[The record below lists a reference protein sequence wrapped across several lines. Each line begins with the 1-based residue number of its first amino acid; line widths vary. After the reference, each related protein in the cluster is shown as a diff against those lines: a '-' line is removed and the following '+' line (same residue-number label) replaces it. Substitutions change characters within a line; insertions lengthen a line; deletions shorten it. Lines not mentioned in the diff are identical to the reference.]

1 MYVFACSPE
10 IFKCKQNNLSC
21 HCDCGYWLLSATGQ
35 NQIIHKRSGLLT
47 QNILTR
53 LLKPP
58 NSKKFRFA
66 HEDSDD
72 GEGADDDND
81 DGIYWRSHLNQ
92 SNPSIIAQALREIG
106 FPIFLLRKLLK
117 TSFEFEK
124 TFHKTTFCCKNP
136 LRSEINP
143 HRFESHT
150 SLENVQR

>member
-1 MYVFACSPE
+1 M
-10 IFKCKQNNLSC
+10 
-21 HCDCGYWLLSATGQ
+21 
-35 NQIIHKRSGLLT
+35 T
-47 QNILTR
+47 QTILTK
-53 LLKPP
+53 LLKPQ
-58 NSKKFRFA
+58 KIRKFPYE
-66 HEDSDD
+66 HEDGEDD
-72 GEGADDDND
+72 EGADDDNDD

-143 HRFESHT
+143 HRFEPHI

>member
-1 MYVFACSPE
+1 MQTKQYVLLLWLWQLVIVIYRALCIIPQR
-10 IFKCKQNNLSC
+10 IFS
-21 HCDCGYWLLSATGQ
+21 TT
-35 NQIIHKRSGLLT
+35 QI
-47 QNILTR
+47 ILTR
-53 LLKPP
+53 LLNPP
-58 NSKKFRFA
+58 KSRKFPFE
-66 HEDSDD
+66 HEDGEDD
-72 GEGADDDND
+72 EGADDDND

-92 SNPSIIAQALREIG
+92 SNPSIIVQALREIG

-143 HRFESHT
+143 HRFEPHT

>member
-1 MYVFACSPE
+1 MQT
-10 IFKCKQNNLSC
+10 KQYALLL
-21 HCDCGYWLLSATGQ
+21 WLWQLVIVIYRTLC
-35 NQIIHKRSGLLT
+35 IIHQRNFSTT
-47 QNILTR
+47 QIILTR
-53 LLKPP
+53 LLNPP
-58 NSKKFRFA
+58 KSGKFPF
-66 HEDSDD
+66 ELED
-72 GEGADDDND
+72 GEDDNGADDDND

-143 HRFESHT
+143 HRFEPHT